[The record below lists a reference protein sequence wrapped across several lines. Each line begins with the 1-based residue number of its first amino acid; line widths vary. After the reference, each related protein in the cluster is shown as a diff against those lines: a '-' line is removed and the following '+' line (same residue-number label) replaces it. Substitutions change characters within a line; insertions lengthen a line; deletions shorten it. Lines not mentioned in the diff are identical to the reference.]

1 MRRDDE
7 VVPSR
12 IWRSRS
18 SSVGEMRSQPSG
30 GRFRDVLTLGM
41 AVVQGYRYTRK
52 SEQAS
57 ERWGTPATTAAD
69 ATRARAREKEERT
82 AAIDRVRLPVL
93 VPRHL
98 AAIAITT
105 DLWREKGVYC
115 MNRSVWRSALQCC
128 VHNGGG
134 VVVVVVVVVVVGC
147 LAKEH
152 SIRDARRTRSPLA
165 RAWSTPPSRSCRA
178 AHRFSRTSLSTPLGS
193 WGS

>member
-93 VPRHL
+93 APRDL
-98 AAIAITT
+98 AIIIT
-105 DLWREKGVYC
+105 
-115 MNRSVWRSALQCC
+115 
-128 VHNGGG
+128 
-134 VVVVVVVVVVVGC
+134 
-147 LAKEH
+147 
-152 SIRDARRTRSPLA
+152 
-165 RAWSTPPSRSCRA
+165 SRS
-178 AHRFSRTSLSTPLGS
+178 LEGKGGLLYE
-193 WGS
+193 